1 MSLEL
6 YSDGDSYIF
15 KPLEVEG
22 FLLLN
27 YNKLQRHVYYKFFN
41 DKLSENV
48 KKVEDPQYA
57 VTLYN
62 LFNKYL
68 TEEGNIEVVC
78 LSEFD
83 DDFDSIDEESDTIEL
98 EDFFGFEYY
107 EDTDVQVVKDIA
119 NFKIVD

>member
-6 YSDGDSYIF
+6 YSDGDSFIY
-15 KPLEVEG
+15 KPVEIDG

-41 DKLSENV
+41 EKLGDNLE
-48 KKVEDPQYA
+48 KIEDPQYA

-62 LFNKYL
+62 LFQKYL
-68 TEEGNIEVVC
+68 TELGDIEVVC

-83 DDFDSIDEESDTIEL
+83 DEEENFGEESETPEL
-98 EDFFGFEYY
+98 EEFFGFEYY
-107 EDTDVQVVKDIA
+107 EDTDVMIVKDIS
-119 NFKIVD
+119 NFKLV

>member
-1 MSLEL
+1 MSLKL

-27 YNKLQRHVYYKFFN
+27 YNKQQRHVYYKFFN

-83 DDFDSIDEESDTIEL
+83 DDFDSIDEESDTLEL
-98 EDFFGFEYY
+98 EDFFGFEYC
-107 EDTDVQVVKDIA
+107 EDTDVQAIKDIS

>member
-6 YSDGDSYIF
+6 YSDGDSFIY
-15 KPLEVEG
+15 KPLEIEG

-41 DKLSENV
+41 EGLGENLE
-48 KKVEDPQYA
+48 KIEDPQYA

-62 LFNKYL
+62 LFQKYL
-68 TEEGNIEVVC
+68 TEEGDIEVVC

-83 DDFDSIDEESDTIEL
+83 DEDEDFEEESDTPEL

-107 EDTDVQVVKDIA
+107 EETDVQIA
-119 NFKIVD
+119 KNISNFKLV